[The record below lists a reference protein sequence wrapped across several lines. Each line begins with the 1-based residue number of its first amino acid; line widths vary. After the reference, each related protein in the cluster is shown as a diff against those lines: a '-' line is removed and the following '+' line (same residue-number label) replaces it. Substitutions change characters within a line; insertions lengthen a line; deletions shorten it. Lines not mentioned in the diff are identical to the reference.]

1 VLRRRATSVPALE
14 NLRDETMKNKC
25 LHRRQ
30 RSLYCLF
37 RLFAESCFCSSS
49 LTSVSLAVDVVALG
63 ASLDSLV
70 SVDG

>member
-1 VLRRRATSVPALE
+1 
-14 NLRDETMKNKC
+14 MKNKC